1 MYDDD
6 DDDDDDDAALQRC
19 IVTRH
24 LASRWVHGLMICTHS
39 CIILIL
45 KLLGDKK

>member
-24 LASRWVHGLMICTHS
+24 LASH
-39 CIILIL
+39 
-45 KLLGDKK
+45 